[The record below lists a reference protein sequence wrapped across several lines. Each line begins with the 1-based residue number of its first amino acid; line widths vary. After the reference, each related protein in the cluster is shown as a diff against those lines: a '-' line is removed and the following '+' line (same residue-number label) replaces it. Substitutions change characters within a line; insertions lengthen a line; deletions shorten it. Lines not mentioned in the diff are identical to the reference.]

1 MEMKWF
7 DGNLERIAANL
18 EEFYILEE
26 YYKNIVWDT
35 GNVKWVDVDVDFAWQ
50 IFSDVVCEVESKER
64 INITEEPLE
73 KSTLRLLTSLQIL
86 KFKPETENP

>member
-35 GNVKWVDVDVDFAWQ
+35 GNVKWVDVDVDFAW
-50 IFSDVVCEVESKER
+50 
-64 INITEEPLE
+64 
-73 KSTLRLLTSLQIL
+73 
-86 KFKPETENP
+86 